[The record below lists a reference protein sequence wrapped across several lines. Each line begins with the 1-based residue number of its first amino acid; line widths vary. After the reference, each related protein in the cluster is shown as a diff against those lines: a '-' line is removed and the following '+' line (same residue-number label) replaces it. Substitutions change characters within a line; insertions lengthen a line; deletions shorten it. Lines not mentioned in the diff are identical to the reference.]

1 MIHRPFVLAALAGAL
16 ETLPQLALPCA
27 LEEAHGHVG
36 HRDLGES
43 RSKPRELCREKIGYY
58 IYIYM
63 IHMIY
68 NGDQW
73 GHVTNT
79 MKFDSLTFKKMF

>member
-36 HRDLGES
+36 HRYLGES
-43 RSKPRELCREKIGYY
+43 RSKPRELCREKNRILY
-58 IYIYM
+58 IYIYRYM
-63 IHMIY
+63 GMGQ
-68 NGDQW
+68 NPGP
-73 GHVTNT
+73 
-79 MKFDSLTFKKMF
+79 

>member
-36 HRDLGES
+36 HRYLGES
-43 RSKPRELCREKIGYY
+43 RSKPRELYY
-58 IYIYM
+58 IYI
-63 IHMIY
+63 
-68 NGDQW
+68 
-73 GHVTNT
+73 
-79 MKFDSLTFKKMF
+79 

>member
-36 HRDLGES
+36 HRYLGES
-43 RSKPRELCREKIGYY
+43 RSKPRELYY
-58 IYIYM
+58 IYIYY
-63 IHMIY
+63 IIY
-68 NGDQW
+68 I
-73 GHVTNT
+73 
-79 MKFDSLTFKKMF
+79 LYYIYYILYYIYIIYYIIYI